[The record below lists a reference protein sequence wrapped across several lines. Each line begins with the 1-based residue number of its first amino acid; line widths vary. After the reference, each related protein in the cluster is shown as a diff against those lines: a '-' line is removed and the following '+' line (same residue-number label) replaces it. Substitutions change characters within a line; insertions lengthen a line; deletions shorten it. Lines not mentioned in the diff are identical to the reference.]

1 MSLGTH
7 GLTTAAITCC
17 KTMLIQK
24 AIAML
29 ILPLQGFVVLGKE
42 NKVCRLVKSLYGLK
56 QAPKQCHEKYE
67 KTFLLGGYKVND
79 DSNKCLYTKFDDNLC
94 GVIVCLYVDEM
105 IILGTNIDVVNE
117 TKQFLSSK
125 LDMKDLGEA
134 DLILG
139 IKLTKLK
146 KGYRMSQ
153 EHFVEKI

>member
-1 MSLGTH
+1 
-7 GLTTAAITCC
+7 
-17 KTMLIQK
+17 ML
-24 AIAML
+24 
-29 ILPLQGFVVLGKE
+29 
-42 NKVCRLVKSLYGLK
+42 
-56 QAPKQCHEKYE
+56 
-67 KTFLLGGYKVND
+67 
-79 DSNKCLYTKFDDNLC
+79 
-94 GVIVCLYVDEM
+94 
-105 IILGTNIDVVNE
+105 ILGTNIDVVNE